1 MSRVNGTAIILRENV
16 RPSTLRLKHRPI
28 IDCHCCLSIFLCM
41 TTSLFPCRRGSYT
54 SLSTTDRCRHRMAFW
69 CARDPATATLTLP
82 RRSALRTP
90 RFSRLQRRQPLV
102 AVCGNLSRP
111 GQSNL
116 SFTTRDTE
124 CNTIFI
130 VDAVNTYIS

>member
-28 IDCHCCLSIFLCM
+28 IDCHCCLSIFICM
-41 TTSLFPCRRGSYT
+41 TTSLFPCRRGSCT
-54 SLSTTDRCRHRMAFW
+54 SLSTTYRCRHLMAFL
-69 CARDPATATLTLP
+69 CARDPATVTLTLP

-90 RFSRLQRRQPLV
+90 RFSRLRRRQSLV

-111 GQSNL
+111 GQSHSRRTCRLQHAILNV
-116 SFTTRDTE
+116 THH
-124 CNTIFI
+124 
-130 VDAVNTYIS
+130 V